1 MIRFMGT
8 RVSDVRGRSWRNPDQ
23 YAILSLTSWKFDF
36 GIWRHACYTPTFV
49 TAWPMYKHL
58 GSFAP

>member
-8 RVSDVRGRSWRNPDQ
+8 RVSDVRGRSWRNPDR
-23 YAILSLTSWKFDF
+23 YHVVWKFAF
-36 GIWRHACYTPTFV
+36 GIWRHASYTPTFV

-58 GSFAP
+58 GSFVP